1 VKSMENGSSGLGDE
15 SSEPRGVQQL
25 LVEVC
30 GHVRSRGVITLYS
43 EAYGP
48 ASWNVKKTPL
58 SWSFGTRAEH
68 TKLFPIRLVS
78 ILEQDKVMAMVLRS
92 FTDQYDPE
100 TGGKVKEIRGY
111 RIWLDDGVH
120 FEQIGAEEL
129 AIMSRKDSFT
139 GNDLDPEPAV
149 IYCGPDDD
157 RYDGWL
163 RRR

>member
-1 VKSMENGSSGLGDE
+1 M
-15 SSEPRGVQQL
+15 
-25 LVEVC
+25 
-30 GHVRSRGVITLYS
+30 
-43 EAYGP
+43 
-48 ASWNVKKTPL
+48 
-58 SWSFGTRAEH
+58 
-68 TKLFPIRLVS
+68 S

-92 FTDQYDPE
+92 FTDQCDPE

-149 IYCGPDDD
+149 IYCGPGDD